1 MSLNVQFY
9 SMIAMVGMG
18 AYLGMALD
26 TYHRFLNRGIRNRL
40 IVFATDILFWIFQ
53 ALLVF
58 YVLYL
63 VNEGALRF
71 YLLLAL
77 LCGYAAYQSLIQS
90 IYKKILEFVIQLI
103 IRLYRIVVTL
113 IVTFLVKP
121 IKWIIQVI
129 IVLILFIYGVLIRLI
144 RLLYNVVLSIL
155 LFFGRVCWFFVPKQ
169 VKNYLIQFKGVFG
182 KFKNIFLTTIKK
194 VKDLLDRRKK

>member
-9 SMIAMVGMG
+9 SMVAMVGMG

-26 TYHRFLNRGIRNRL
+26 TYHRFLYRGRSNKF
-40 IVFATDILFWIFQ
+40 IVFGTDILFWILQ
-53 ALLVF
+53 GLLVF

-77 LCGYAAYQSLIQS
+77 LCGYAAYKSLLQS
-90 IYKKILEFVIQLI
+90 IYKRILEFMIQLV
-103 IRLYRIVVTL
+103 IRIYL
-113 IVTFLVKP
+113 ITVKLVKIFMIIP
-121 IKWIIQVI
+121 IKWLIHVI
-129 IVLILFIYGVLIRLI
+129 ILILLFIYSVLIRLI
-144 RLLYNVVLSIL
+144 RLLYNFVLSIL
-155 LFFGRVCWFFVPKQ
+155 LFFVRVCWFFVPKR
-169 VKNYLIQFKGVFG
+169 VKNFLARYKGVFG

>member
-26 TYHRFLNRGIRNRL
+26 TYHRFLYRGYRNKF

-90 IYKKILEFVIQLI
+90 IYKKVLEFIIQLV
-103 IRLYRIVVTL
+103 IRIYLIVVKL
-113 IVTFLVKP
+113 IIVLIIKP
-121 IKWIIQVI
+121 IKWIIQII
-129 IVLILFIYGVLIRLI
+129 IVLLLFIYSVLIRLI

-155 LFFGRVCWFFVPKQ
+155 LFFVRVCWFFVPKR
-169 VKNYLIQFKGVFG
+169 VKNYLGRFKGVFG

-194 VKDLLDRRKK
+194 VKNLLDRRKK

>member
-26 TYHRFLNRGIRNRL
+26 TYHRFLYRGNRNRM
-40 IVFATDILFWIFQ
+40 IVFATDILFWVLQ

-77 LCGYAAYQSLIQS
+77 LCGYAAYQSLLQS
-90 IYKKILEFVIQLI
+90 IYKKVLEFI
-103 IRLYRIVVTL
+103 IRLVIGIYRI
-113 IVTFLVKP
+113 IVKIILMFIINP
-121 IKWIIQVI
+121 IKWIIQLVI
-129 IVLILFIYGVLIRLI
+129 AILIFIYSVLIRLI

-155 LFFGRVCWFFVPKQ
+155 LFFVRVCWFFVPKR

-194 VKDLLDRRKK
+194 VKNLLDRRKK

>member
-26 TYHRFLNRGIRNRL
+26 TYHRFLYRGTRNRL
-40 IVFATDILFWIFQ
+40 IAFATDILFWVFQ

-77 LCGYAAYQSLIQS
+77 LCGYAAYQSLFRT
-90 IYKKILEFVIQLI
+90 IYKKILELVIQLVI
-103 IRLYRIVVTL
+103 SIYRIIVKL
-113 IVTFLVKP
+113 IVIFIVKP

-129 IVLILFIYGVLIRLI
+129 IVILLFIYGLLIRLI
-144 RLLYNVVLSIL
+144 RLVYNVVLSIL
-155 LFFGRVCWFFVPKQ
+155 LFFGRVCWFFVPKR